1 MAHRLLPDVLSE
13 PQAHG
18 APPALYTWVRLGEA
32 SRTVLLSPRYPAEA
46 EEGQELAGLQLIVEL
61 GGLGLSLVDTVRRH
75 ELATPPHHLL
85 TTPLPL
91 PHRALTTP
99 SPPPHHLLTTT
110 LPPPFSPL
118 PPP

>member
-1 MAHRLLPDVLSE
+1 M
-13 PQAHG
+13 
-18 APPALYTWVRLGEA
+18 
-32 SRTVLLSPRYPAEA
+32 LLSPRYPAEA

-99 SPPPHHLLTTT
+99 SPPPPYHHLTT
-110 LPPPFSPL
+110 PF
-118 PPP
+118 